1 MYSYHLS
8 PAKSGKKQKAPGANR
23 EPIARVRPP
32 PWKVLVRRER
42 EDFMCCHIRSA
53 SASRRRRIKVR
64 QAPTLPSFAMLD
76 LSKPGER
83 QAYEFL
89 LRTTNPKDQMWTVLD
104 LRRHGDLLL
113 CVVRWVHPETKSKPY
128 AMAEV
133 SLTETAVCWRD
144 HATTEAAWADM
155 EQRCARTTLAACPK

>member
-8 PAKSGKKQKAPGANR
+8 PARSGQKQKAPGANR

-42 EDFMCCHIRSA
+42 EDFMCCHIKSA
-53 SASRRRRIKVR
+53 IVSRRRQIKLR
-64 QAPTLPSFAMLD
+64 KAPTLPPLAMLD
-76 LSKPGER
+76 LSKPGEK
-83 QAYEFL
+83 QAHEFL
-89 LRTTNPKDQMWTVLD
+89 LRTTDPKDQMWTILD
-104 LRRHGDLLL
+104 VRRHGDVLL

-133 SLTETAVCWRD
+133 SLTEAAVCWRNLPTLED
-144 HATTEAAWADM
+144 AHAK
-155 EQRCARTTLAACPK
+155 LAERVSH